1 MRVSAFGR
9 VQAHTTTVRDTVEG
23 MSDTTPGPGPAQ
35 PEPVP
40 PTWPAPS
47 EPAPPA
53 WAAQPE
59 PVRPTWPAPP
69 EPAPPAWATAPPP
82 VPDFPPATV
91 ATVAT
96 ATDTPAPA
104 PAPTERPR
112 LNALAVAAL
121 ILAVLF
127 SPLAALFGHIA
138 AAQIARSN
146 GRERGAAIAWISV
159 GLGYLWLVSGVVLGY
174 VVWQLLGL

>member
-23 MSDTTPGPGPAQ
+23 MSDTTPGPAPVQ

-53 WAAQPE
+53 WTAQ
-59 PVRPTWPAPP
+59 P

-91 ATVAT
+91 AT

-104 PAPTERPR
+104 PAPAPVPTERPR
-112 LNALAVAAL
+112 LNALAAAAL

-146 GRERGAAIAWISV
+146 GRERGAIMAWISV